1 MFKMKELSTA
11 IAMGLFIII
20 CATCCSKKDE
30 HSKHEVT
37 LLEKEIGK
45 DNLEIL
51 KSPNQV
57 FKFSVIRSLDL
68 PYVPMSREVALTKEE
83 VLQWQNVL
91 VNDKSY
97 HFDLKKKVVF
107 IPSVA
112 LKFIKDR
119 EVVVLL
125 SPLAKQLK
133 FILPGRTVTLDYD
146 PAQEQFAA
154 LLQEKQP

>member
-1 MFKMKELSTA
+1 MYKLKELSTA
-11 IAMGLFIII
+11 IAMGLFVIL
-20 CATCCSKKDE
+20 CAAGCSKHDE
-30 HSKHEVT
+30 QSKRDTT
-37 LLEKEIGK
+37 LLEKEIGR

-83 VLQWQNVL
+83 VLQWQNVI

-97 HFDLKKKVVF
+97 HFELKKKVVF

-112 LKFIKDR
+112 LKFIKDK
-119 EVVVLL
+119 EVVVLI

-133 FILPGRTVTLDYD
+133 FILPGKTVTLDYD
-146 PAQEQFAA
+146 PAQDQFAE
-154 LLQEKQP
+154 LLQEN